1 MIETIQKIIAIYNN
15 LDWIQD
21 KMDELSEKINDYI
34 FESGCDIKLTK
45 PNIKKLK
52 EFNRECD
59 ELKARHDFE
68 MKELKNLLDSAEEE

>member
-1 MIETIQKIIAIYNN
+1 MINTMQKIVAIYQN

-21 KMDELSEKINDYI
+21 RMDELSEKINDYI
-34 FESGCDIKLTK
+34 FLSGCDLKLTK

-59 ELKARHDFE
+59 ELKARHDLE

>member
-1 MIETIQKIIAIYNN
+1 MIETIRKIITIYQN

-59 ELKARHDFE
+59 ELKARHDYE
-68 MKELKNLLDSAEEE
+68 MKELKKLLDSEDE

>member
-1 MIETIQKIIAIYNN
+1 METIKKIVDIYKN

-21 KMDELSEKINDYI
+21 RMDELSEKINDYI
-34 FESGCDIKLTK
+34 FMSGCDINLTK

-59 ELKARHDFE
+59 ELKARHDLE

>member
-1 MIETIQKIIAIYNN
+1 MNTVQKIITIYNN

-21 KMDELSEKINDYI
+21 KMDELSERINDYI

-59 ELKARHDFE
+59 ELKARHDLE
-68 MKELKNLLDSAEEE
+68 MKELKNLLDSTDNE

>member
-1 MIETIQKIIAIYNN
+1 MIETIRKIVSIYQN

-21 KMDELSEKINDYI
+21 RMDELSEKINDYI

-52 EFNRECD
+52 EFDRECD
-59 ELKARHDFE
+59 ELKARHDYE
-68 MKELKNLLDSAEEE
+68 MKQLQDLLASEDE

>member
-1 MIETIQKIIAIYNN
+1 MIETIKKIVSIYQN

-21 KMDELSEKINDYI
+21 RMDELSEKINDYI

-52 EFNRECD
+52 EFDRECD
-59 ELKARHDFE
+59 ELKARHDYE
-68 MKELKNLLDSAEEE
+68 MKQLQDLLASEDE